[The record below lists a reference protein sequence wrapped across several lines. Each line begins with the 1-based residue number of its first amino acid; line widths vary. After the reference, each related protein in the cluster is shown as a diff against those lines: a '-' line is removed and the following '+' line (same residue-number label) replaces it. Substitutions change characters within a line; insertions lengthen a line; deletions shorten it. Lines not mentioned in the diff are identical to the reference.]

1 LDFIYMVEVFPRLL
15 PPLWV
20 TIKVSFISLFLAFF
34 IGLLFGSVN
43 SIYSRLNLINLVTRF
58 YVWLVLCTPIIIQ
71 IYAAYLLLPKVGIRL
86 DVFWVGVIALTFNSA
101 GYQIEISRASI
112 SSIEKGQ
119 YEASKLLG
127 MNTFSTMI
135 YIIIPQAVKRMLPAT
150 ANEASHLIKASSV
163 LSVIALLELHKAAIN
178 LQGNSFKF
186 IELLALQAILYL
198 PIVLG
203 TSYIANVL
211 QKRNSAHNTKIDLV
225 K

>member
-1 LDFIYMVEVFPRLL
+1 MVEVFPRLL

-34 IGLLFGSVN
+34 IGLLLGSVN
-43 SIYSRLNLINLVTRF
+43 SIYSRLNPINLITRF

-135 YIIIPQAVKRMLPAT
+135 YIIIPQAIKRMLPAT

-211 QKRNSAHNTKIDLV
+211 QKRNSAHNAKIDLV

>member
-1 LDFIYMVEVFPRLL
+1 MVEVFPRLL

-34 IGLLFGSVN
+34 IGLFLGTIN
-43 SIYSRLNLINLVTRF
+43 SIYSKYNPINLISRT

-71 IYAAYLLLPKVGIRL
+71 IYAAYLLLPKVGIKL
-86 DVFWVGVIALTFNSA
+86 DVFWIGVIALTFNSA

-135 YIIIPQAVKRMLPAT
+135 YIIIPQAIKRMLPAT

-211 QKRNSAHNTKIDLV
+211 QKRNSAHNAKIDLV

>member
-1 LDFIYMVEVFPRLL
+1 MAEVFPRLL

-20 TIKVSFISLFLAFF
+20 TIKVSFISLFLAFI
-34 IGLLFGSVN
+34 IGLFFGS
-43 SIYSRLNLINLVTRF
+43 LNCIFSKFNPINIITRF
-58 YVWLVLCTPIIIQ
+58 YVWIVLCTPIIIQ

-112 SSIEKGQ
+112 SSIDKGQ
-119 YEASKLLG
+119 YEASKTLG
-127 MNTFSTMI
+127 MNIFSSMI
-135 YIIIPQAVKRMLPAT
+135 YIILPQAIKRMLPAT
-150 ANEASHLIKASSV
+150 ANEASHLIKASSI

-186 IELLALQAILYL
+186 IELLALQAMIYL
-198 PIVLG
+198 PLVLC
-203 TSYIANVL
+203 TSYIANIL
-211 QKRNSAHNTKIDLV
+211 QKRNQSKSIKIDLI

>member
-1 LDFIYMVEVFPRLL
+1 MVEVFPRLL

-20 TIKVSFISLFLAFF
+20 SIKVSFISLFLAFF
-34 IGLLFGSVN
+34 IGLLLGSIN
-43 SIYSRLNLINLVTRF
+43 SIYSRLNPINLVTRF

-86 DVFWVGVIALTFNSA
+86 DVFWLGVIALTFNSA

-135 YIIIPQAVKRMLPAT
+135 YIIIPQAIKRMLPAT

>member
-1 LDFIYMVEVFPRLL
+1 MVEVFPRLL

-34 IGLLFGSVN
+34 IGLLLGSIN
-43 SIYSRLNLINLVTRF
+43 SIYSRLNPINLVTRF
-58 YVWLVLCTPIIIQ
+58 YVWLVLCSPIIIQ

-135 YIIIPQAVKRMLPAT
+135 YIIIPQAIKRMLPAT

>member
-1 LDFIYMVEVFPRLL
+1 MVEVFPRLL

-43 SIYSRLNLINLVTRF
+43 SIYSRLNPINLVSRF

-127 MNTFSTMI
+127 MNTFSTML
-135 YIIIPQAVKRMLPAT
+135 YIIIPQAIKRMLPAT

-203 TSYIANVL
+203 TSYVANVL

>member
-1 LDFIYMVEVFPRLL
+1 MVEVFPRLL
-15 PPLWV
+15 PPLLV

-34 IGLLFGSVN
+34 IGLLFGSIN
-43 SIYSRLNLINLVTRF
+43 SIYSRLNPINLVTRF

-135 YIIIPQAVKRMLPAT
+135 YIIIPQAIKRMLPAT

>member
-1 LDFIYMVEVFPRLL
+1 MVEVFPRLL

-43 SIYSRLNLINLVTRF
+43 SIYSRLNPINLVTRF

-211 QKRNSAHNTKIDLV
+211 QKRNSAHNTKIDLA

>member
-1 LDFIYMVEVFPRLL
+1 MVEVFPRLL

-34 IGLLFGSVN
+34 IGLLLGSIN
-43 SIYSRLNLINLVTRF
+43 SIYSRLNPINLVTRF

-135 YIIIPQAVKRMLPAT
+135 YIIIPQAIKRMLPAT

-211 QKRNSAHNTKIDLV
+211 QKRNSAHITKIDLV

>member
-1 LDFIYMVEVFPRLL
+1 MVEVFPRLL

-43 SIYSRLNLINLVTRF
+43 SIYSRLNPINLVSRF

-127 MNTFSTMI
+127 MNTFSTML
-135 YIIIPQAVKRMLPAT
+135 YIIIPQAIKRMLPAT

>member
-1 LDFIYMVEVFPRLL
+1 MVEVFPRLL

-34 IGLLFGSVN
+34 IGLLLGSVN
-43 SIYSRLNLINLVTRF
+43 SIYSRLNPINLVTRF

-135 YIIIPQAVKRMLPAT
+135 YIIIPQAIKRMLPAT

-186 IELLALQAILYL
+186 IELLALQAILSL

-211 QKRNSAHNTKIDLV
+211 QKRNSAHNAKIDLV

>member
-1 LDFIYMVEVFPRLL
+1 MVEVFPRLL

-43 SIYSRLNLINLVTRF
+43 SIYSRLNPINLVTRF

-211 QKRNSAHNTKIDLV
+211 QKRNSAHNAKIDLV

>member
-1 LDFIYMVEVFPRLL
+1 MVEVFPRLL

-43 SIYSRLNLINLVTRF
+43 SIYSRLNPINLVTRF

-135 YIIIPQAVKRMLPAT
+135 YIIIPQAIKRMLPAT

>member
-1 LDFIYMVEVFPRLL
+1 MVEVFPRLL

-34 IGLLFGSVN
+34 IGLLLGSIN
-43 SIYSRLNLINLVTRF
+43 SIYSRLNPINLVTRF

-71 IYAAYLLLPKVGIRL
+71 IYAAYLLLPKVGIQL

-135 YIIIPQAVKRMLPAT
+135 YIIIPQAIKRMLPAT

>member
-1 LDFIYMVEVFPRLL
+1 MVEVFPRLL

-43 SIYSRLNLINLVTRF
+43 SIYSRLNPINLVTRF

-127 MNTFSTMI
+127 MNTFSTMV

-203 TSYIANVL
+203 TSYLANVL

>member
-1 LDFIYMVEVFPRLL
+1 MVEVFPRLL

-34 IGLLFGSVN
+34 IGLLLGSVN
-43 SIYSRLNLINLVTRF
+43 SIYSRLNPINLVTRF

-135 YIIIPQAVKRMLPAT
+135 YIIIPQAIKRMLPAT

>member
-1 LDFIYMVEVFPRLL
+1 MVEVFPRLL

-43 SIYSRLNLINLVTRF
+43 SIYSRLNPINLVTRF

-135 YIIIPQAVKRMLPAT
+135 YIIIPQAIKRMLPAT

-211 QKRNSAHNTKIDLV
+211 QKRNSAHNAKIDLV

>member
-1 LDFIYMVEVFPRLL
+1 MVEVFPRLL

-34 IGLLFGSVN
+34 IGLLLGSFN
-43 SIYSRLNLINLVTRF
+43 SIYSRLNPINLVTRF

-119 YEASKLLG
+119 Y
-127 MNTFSTMI
+127 
-135 YIIIPQAVKRMLPAT
+135 
-150 ANEASHLIKASSV
+150 
-163 LSVIALLELHKAAIN
+163 
-178 LQGNSFKF
+178 
-186 IELLALQAILYL
+186 
-198 PIVLG
+198 
-203 TSYIANVL
+203 
-211 QKRNSAHNTKIDLV
+211 
-225 K
+225 

>member
-1 LDFIYMVEVFPRLL
+1 MVEVFPRLL

-43 SIYSRLNLINLVTRF
+43 SIYSRLNPINLVTRF

>member
-1 LDFIYMVEVFPRLL
+1 MVEVFPRLL

-43 SIYSRLNLINLVTRF
+43 SIYSRLNPINLVTRF

-86 DVFWVGVIALTFNSA
+86 DVFWVGIIALTFNSA

>member
-1 LDFIYMVEVFPRLL
+1 MVEVFPRLL

-43 SIYSRLNLINLVTRF
+43 SIYSRLNPINLVSRF

-135 YIIIPQAVKRMLPAT
+135 YIIIPQAIKRMLPAT

-203 TSYIANVL
+203 TSYVANVL

>member
-1 LDFIYMVEVFPRLL
+1 MVEVFPRLL

-34 IGLLFGSVN
+34 IGLLLGSVN
-43 SIYSRLNLINLVTRF
+43 SIYSRLNPINLVTRF

-86 DVFWVGVIALTFNSA
+86 DVFWVGIIALTFNSA